1 MRRER
6 TNFLSSH
13 LFFITQKIMTRT
25 ILEPRIALLDQ
36 NGIYIPQLYCNHID
50 EKIAKEMN
58 IPMED
63 VLICQSG
70 PDHEWYW
77 ESWNAIISNAEW
89 IEDGVKWG
97 LHQDGDLW
105 EVPEG
110 FSFDEEV

>member
-1 MRRER
+1 
-6 TNFLSSH
+6 
-13 LFFITQKIMTRT
+13 MTT
-25 ILEPRIALLDQ
+25 AISEPRIALSDR

-58 IPMED
+58 ISMED

-77 ESWNAIISNAEW
+77 ESWDAIISNAEW

-110 FSFDEEV
+110 FSFDEEA

>member
-1 MRRER
+1 
-6 TNFLSSH
+6 
-13 LFFITQKIMTRT
+13 
-25 ILEPRIALLDQ
+25 
-36 NGIYIPQLYCNHID
+36 
-50 EKIAKEMN
+50 
-58 IPMED
+58 MED

-77 ESWNAIISNAEW
+77 ESWDAIISNAEW

-110 FSFDEEV
+110 FSFDEEA